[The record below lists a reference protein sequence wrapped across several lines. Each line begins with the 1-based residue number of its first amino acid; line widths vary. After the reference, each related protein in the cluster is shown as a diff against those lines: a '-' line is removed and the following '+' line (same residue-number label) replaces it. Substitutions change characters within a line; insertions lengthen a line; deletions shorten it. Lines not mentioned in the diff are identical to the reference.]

1 MTEKRYLLALDAGG
15 TMTDT
20 FLVDEAGNF
29 VLGKYLTNK
38 ENEAVSYLGSVAD
51 AASYLGASSTD
62 IHKRAVSC
70 TYTGTT
76 MLNILLTRRG
86 SKVGLFITR

>member
-1 MTEKRYLLALDAGG
+1 MTDKRYLLALDAGG

-51 AASYLGASSTD
+51 AASYLGTSSTD
-62 IHKRAVSC
+62 IHKGAVS
-70 TYTGTT
+70 
-76 MLNILLTRRG
+76 
-86 SKVGLFITR
+86 